1 MMLAPPPV
9 QLTSPQPHH
18 EALDD
23 HELIEGHQIIERLRG
38 EQEALERE
46 VLFHA
51 DRADALEDALGAAQ
65 RQNGGLAVLAHLRL
79 HSRRQLQGALRLR
92 TLLACRAALAATRAL
107 GAWRERAAL
116 LVVPPGLSGAPI
128 DALERAAL
136 ARERDELRG
145 RIAVLE
151 YNSLVHEK
159 AARAAATKAQRLQAA
174 AALTGVLLTR
184 RGEGVAR
191 AFGAWEKLLS

>member
-1 MMLAPPPV
+1 MLAPPPV

-18 EALDD
+18 EALDES
-23 HELIEGHQIIERLRG
+23 ELLEGHQIIERLRG

-92 TLLACRAALAATRAL
+92 TLLACRAARQRAPKV
-107 GAWRERAAL
+107 R
-116 LVVPPGLSGAPI
+116 V
-128 DALERAAL
+128 
-136 ARERDELRG
+136 
-145 RIAVLE
+145 
-151 YNSLVHEK
+151 
-159 AARAAATKAQRLQAA
+159 AAA
-174 AALTGVLLTR
+174 
-184 RGEGVAR
+184 
-191 AFGAWEKLLS
+191 SYS

>member
-1 MMLAPPPV
+1 MLAPPPV

-18 EALDD
+18 EALDES
-23 HELIEGHQIIERLRG
+23 ELLEGHQIIERLRG

-92 TLLACRAALAATRAL
+92 TLLAAAPRSPPRARWARGASARRCSSCRR
-107 GAWRERAAL
+107 
-116 LVVPPGLSGAPI
+116 V
-128 DALERAAL
+128 
-136 ARERDELRG
+136 
-145 RIAVLE
+145 
-151 YNSLVHEK
+151 
-159 AARAAATKAQRLQAA
+159 
-174 AALTGVLLTR
+174 
-184 RGEGVAR
+184 
-191 AFGAWEKLLS
+191 